1 MSRQSVVVK
10 AQSQVDQSYMELDAR
25 FGELER
31 ISQQM
36 TDNMGT
42 ATATEMTV
50 LEAVLLVLSEL
61 ALRRLRRNE
70 E

>member
-1 MSRQSVVVK
+1 
-10 AQSQVDQSYMELDAR
+10 MELDAR